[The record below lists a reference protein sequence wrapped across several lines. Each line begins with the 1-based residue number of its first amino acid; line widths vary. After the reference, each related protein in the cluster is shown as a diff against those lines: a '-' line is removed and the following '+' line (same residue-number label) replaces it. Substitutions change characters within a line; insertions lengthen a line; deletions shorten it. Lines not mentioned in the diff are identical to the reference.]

1 MSFVLQGWCCECGG
15 VVEKE
20 RREIEGE
27 RLTFRGSE
35 WTDLSGRKVR
45 TDCALIV
52 LVTMVGRS
60 VAREGL
66 SLGGEEKGQAIAR
79 GSKGCGSSEAECVI
93 GLVWD

>member
-45 TDCALIV
+45 TDCASDNGWQKCCTRGV
-52 LVTMVGRS
+52 VVGW
-60 VAREGL
+60 G
-66 SLGGEEKGQAIAR
+66 EKGSGHRA
-79 GSKGCGSSEAECVI
+79 G
-93 GLVWD
+93 